1 MHVRRLVA
9 AAALTL
15 AACYTENTSL
25 TCLTG
30 NPPSG
35 RCSSTPLT
43 TVELTDSPFPYDS
56 VARVD
61 IYIVS
66 IAVRN
71 EPDTT
76 NTATGWVTVAEPRH
90 RYNLVALSGGV
101 TDTLG
106 GSVVPPGQY
115 RAVRMVID
123 TDSSSVTAVTG
134 QRMAVDWQSSAGRPT
149 LYALVEDP
157 IGVPDGGTSVVID
170 FDVGR
175 SFLVSRDAGCSGQ
188 CDGFVFSP
196 VFRAV
201 NRLGTGAIS
210 GVVTADTLSQYS
222 APIGL
227 VTITAYSGNPTF
239 AEATWSVRATGRTDA
254 TGHFRIAYLLPGIY
268 ILRADAPRASPFT
281 PGVRSN
287 VIVTAGSEVVNQGIT
302 LPRGTNA
309 SIVVMPLPAYVYVRD
324 SLNLIATLVD
334 SAGHVVPGTSIAWSN
349 LDTSVAD
356 LYVSFAYPNHA
367 LFKPKRAGTARIQV
381 TADAASR
388 TLTIPVLASPA
399 TGVAWVQVAPDS
411 ASIAVHDSINFT
423 ASARD
428 SAGIAL
434 PNQSYTWT
442 SSDTTIANV
451 RIYSLNGVMAN
462 ISGLRAGTVVIRA
475 TSGGKTGAATLRVQ

>member
-1 MHVRRLVA
+1 MRLSRLA
-9 AAALTL
+9 TAAALAL
-15 AACYTENTSL
+15 AACYTEDTALS
-25 TCLTG
+25 CLTG
-30 NPPSG
+30 NSPG
-35 RCSSTPLT
+35 GCHSSPLT

-76 NTATGWVTVAEPRH
+76 NTASGWVTVAEPR
-90 RYNLVALSGGV
+90 RRINLLELSGGV

-106 GSVVPPGQY
+106 GDIVPAGQY
-115 RAVRMVID
+115 KAVRMVID
-123 TDSSSVTAVTG
+123 TDSSFLTAVTG
-134 QRMAVDWQSSAGRPT
+134 QHLAVDWQSSAGRPT
-149 LYALVEDP
+149 LYALVENP
-157 IGVPDGGTSVVID
+157 IGIPDTGTSIVID

-175 SFLVSRDAGCSGQ
+175 SFLCGAPCHS
-188 CDGFVFSP
+188 FVFSP

-201 NRLGTGAIS
+201 NRFATGSVS
-210 GVVTADTLSQYS
+210 GVVTGDTLAAYS
-222 APIGL
+222 APIKD
-227 VTITAYSGNPTF
+227 VTITVYSGDP
-239 AEATWSVRATGRTDA
+239 AWGIDEWWVRATGRTDA
-254 TGHFRIAYLLPGIY
+254 TGRFRIAYLLPGTY

-287 VIVTAGSEVVNQGIT
+287 VIVTAGTEVVNQGIT

-309 SIVVMPLPAYVYVRD
+309 SIIVTPLPAYAYVGD
-324 SLNLIATLVD
+324 SVELTATLVD
-334 SAGHVVPGTSIAWSN
+334 SAGQTVPGATITWSN
-349 LDTSVAD
+349 LDTSVAN
-356 LYVSFAYPNHA
+356 LYVSFSYANRA
-367 LFKPKRAGTARIQV
+367 VFRPKRAGTARILV
-381 TADAASR
+381 NAGAENR

-399 TGVAWVQVAPDS
+399 TGVSWIKVTPDS
-411 ASIAVHDSINFT
+411 AFVAVNDSINFT

-434 PNQSYTWT
+434 PNQTYMWT

-451 RIYSLNGVMAN
+451 RIYSVNGVTAN
-462 ISGLRAGTVVIRA
+462 IRGLRAGIAVIRA